1 MTTPSRVNGLRIDA
15 VRNVERIASAA
26 EEVFARAGSNAAMDD
41 IAAARLG
48 IATVYRRFPSKEQLL
63 NAVLDRRF
71 DDVVVSALRRSG
83 DIARARRCGL
93 RSKERSYSSLR
104 FPTRS
109 TQRRG
114 AA

>member
-1 MTTPSRVNGLRIDA
+1 V
-15 VRNVERIASAA
+15 SAA
-26 EEVFARAGSNAAMDD
+26 EEVFARSGSNASMED
-41 IAAARLG
+41 IAAAAGLG
-48 IATVYRRFPSKEQLL
+48 IATVYRRFPSKERLL
-63 NAVLDRRF
+63 NAVLDGGLTMSSFLRF
-71 DDVVVSALRRSG
+71 A
-83 DIARARRCGL
+83 ARGTSQTPARRCGL